1 MQDYGEDT
9 RDYEDTRREGSA
21 ENEELLAVYVHK
33 HTNHNKTTVDWRMST
48 RKRPVVR
55 KKEQQH
61 TTLTSFMQDIET
73 FSCPREMS
81 LRIWNENRELKQAQF
96 LKNGRKTGVNIS

>member
-48 RKRPVVR
+48 RKRQVVR
-55 KKEQQH
+55 KKQQQH

-81 LRIWNENRELKQAQF
+81 LRIWNENRELKQA
-96 LKNGRKTGVNIS
+96 